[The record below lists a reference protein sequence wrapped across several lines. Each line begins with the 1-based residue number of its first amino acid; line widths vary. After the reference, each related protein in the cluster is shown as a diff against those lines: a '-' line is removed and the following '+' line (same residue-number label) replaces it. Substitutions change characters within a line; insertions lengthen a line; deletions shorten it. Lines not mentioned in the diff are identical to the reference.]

1 LSRSSVLGRKREDT
15 LGLEVELD
23 LEAAL
28 TTVYC
33 LGLQWWRPVVDGDV
47 VVVELPAAVRARELD
62 PILGICASYRAL
74 ATGAH
79 YQEE

>member
-28 TTVYC
+28 ATVYC
-33 LGLQWWRPVVDGDV
+33 LGLQWWRPVVDDDV
-47 VVVELPAAVRARELD
+47 VVMELSAAVRARELD
-62 PILGICASYRAL
+62 PILGISWSPRTSFYVPL
-74 ATGAH
+74 IGH
-79 YQEE
+79 